1 MKCEV
6 CQELLEE
13 YLDGELPAEDQEQIS
28 AHLITCADCPADLA
42 ALTAEQEMFS
52 RYDRELEVPPFL
64 WTRIA
69 QHTVAAKSPMSL
81 GWRARLAGLLARP
94 ATAVAIVLIASAV
107 GVVYWK
113 TNPTLPPNGTDHIQ
127 AGAKETTS
135 PNPQAQETATS
146 DHRSEQHGSS
156 NQAWVGSVP
165 ERGSVGSTFPGA
177 VPTPRRKH
185 KIKPA
190 TAIEQSDVLSSDL
203 GYLDIDDRDTAR
215 HIEQSQLLLR
225 SIRNVAVTD
234 GDEEIDVS
242 YDKALSRRLLN
253 ENVVLRRDAEMK
265 AKFPTKS
272 LLADL
277 EPLLIDIANL
287 PDQARAEDVRAIKDR
302 VQKTEIVAALMGY
315 QDRSPNNR

>member
-13 YLDGELPAEDQEQIS
+13 YLDGELAVVEQEQIS
-28 AHLITCADCPADLA
+28 AHLITCADCSASFA
-42 ALTAEQEMFS
+42 TLTAEQELFS

-69 QHTVAAKSPMSL
+69 QHTVAEKKSARL
-81 GWRARLAGLLARP
+81 GWRQHVNSRFARP
-94 ATAVAIVLIASAV
+94 IGAFAVAILLIAIAV
-107 GVVYWK
+107 GVLN
-113 TNPTLPPNGTDHIQ
+113 TTDPTLPRDGTDL
-127 AGAKETTS
+127 T
-135 PNPQAQETATS
+135 
-146 DHRSEQHGSS
+146 

-165 ERGSVGSTFPGA
+165 KRGSVGSMLPGTSEPQKPDA
-177 VPTPRRKH
+177 IRVTQRPKR
-185 KIKPA
+185 KIKPRV
-190 TAIEQSDVLSSDL
+190 AIDQSDVLSSDL
-203 GYLDIDDRDTAR
+203 GYLDIYERDTAK
-215 HIEQSQLLLR
+215 HIEQTQNLLR
-225 SIRNVAVTD
+225 SIRNFPVTD

-272 LLADL
+272 LLADV
-277 EPLLIDIANL
+277 EPFLIDIANL
-287 PDQARAEDVRAIKDR
+287 PDHARPEDVRVIKER

-315 QDRSPNNR
+315 QGRDPNNR